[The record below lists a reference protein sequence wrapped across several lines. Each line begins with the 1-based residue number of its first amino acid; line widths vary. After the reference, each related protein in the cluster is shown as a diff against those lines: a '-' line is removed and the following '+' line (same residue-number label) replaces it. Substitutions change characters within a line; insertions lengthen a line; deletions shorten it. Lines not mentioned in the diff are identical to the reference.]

1 MVVSQLTW
9 CKTRLLSVLNS
20 NDLITR
26 TVKVASVRGR
36 VRFVGVSEIPS
47 EDICNLVKDFSTK
60 VVNGEGKEV
69 VKIGRGKRRWD
80 G

>member
-1 MVVSQLTW
+1 M
-9 CKTRLLSVLNS
+9 
-20 NDLITR
+20 
-26 TVKVASVRGR
+26 ASVRGR
-36 VRFVGVSEIPS
+36 ARFVGVSEIPS

-69 VKIGRGKRRWD
+69 VKIGRRKRRWD